1 MDWPDVW
8 RTGMTRKTTM
18 EGSSE
23 DDQESLLVFIETRLH
38 LGIPDTVTTVTE
50 AKTPVRPA
58 REGLCVFTKNTWC
71 TDTAIIDG
79 HYDVDQ

>member
-38 LGIPDTVTTVTE
+38 LGIPDTCHRHHSNGSKDSGKTRKGRTVRFYQE
-50 AKTPVRPA
+50 HMVH
-58 REGLCVFTKNTWC
+58 
-71 TDTAIIDG
+71 G
-79 HYDVDQ
+79 HCHN